1 MDTQTFRTITEKINI
16 YVSDTFLSHF
26 MRKLYKPIY
35 NLLAFFLMK
44 LPRTESTKLNL
55 FMFIVIGV
63 RPAKLSS
70 SKMLCNHVLSHHK
83 VENRVKIFHSALQ
96 PSVKPP

>member
-1 MDTQTFRTITEKINI
+1 
-16 YVSDTFLSHF
+16 
-26 MRKLYKPIY
+26 
-35 NLLAFFLMK
+35 MK

-83 VENRVKIFHSALQ
+83 VENRVKIFHSVLQ
-96 PSVKPP
+96 PSFDLLLNEILRQNLFHNALQSSFDLP